1 MARELIVALERLWLR
16 ESFLLSNMSKTA
28 PVDEQDFAVLVDQD
42 LSRIPQVGDTVTGTV
57 LTASKA
63 EVRLDINGIMT
74 GVVRGREL
82 FYEAIEYADLKP
94 GDEIEATVMEGENE
108 NGELE
113 LSFRFAGQE
122 KTWTSLTDSFTNG
135 TPLKVKIIEANRG
148 GLLVS
153 YMQTQAFLPVSQLSP
168 EHYPR
173 VSGGDK
179 NKILEKLK
187 SIVGKEIEVKVI
199 TLDKDD
205 QKLIVS
211 EKAAWQERQHDV
223 LTKYAVGTTVE
234 GAITAVTNFGVF
246 VSFGESL
253 EGLIHISE
261 LAWQRIDDP
270 SELYK
275 VGDAIKAEII
285 NVEGAKI
292 FLSAKKLVSDPWN
305 DIKERYQIGSSYK
318 GTIIKVNPFGLFV
331 ELDKN
336 IHGLAHVSQ
345 LSLASGQKLEN
356 LYKVGEEREFV
367 VVSIEPDEHRLG
379 LSVDKL
385 PVKEQASKETEVIA
399 VAGAESEVKD
409 EVKE

>member
-1 MARELIVALERLWLR
+1 MTNVA
-16 ESFLLSNMSKTA
+16 
-28 PVDEQDFAVLVDQD
+28 QDQATDFGALVDQD
-42 LSRIPQVGDTVTGTV
+42 AVRIPQVGDTVTGTV
-57 LTASKA
+57 LSASKS
-63 EVRLDINGIMT
+63 EVRLDIDGIMT

-82 FYEAIEYADLKP
+82 FYEAAEYGNLKP
-94 GDEIEATVMEGENE
+94 GDQIDATVIEGENE

-113 LSFRFAGQE
+113 LSFKYAGQE
-122 KTWTSLTDSFTNG
+122 KTWQNLTDSFQNG
-135 TPLKVKIIEANRG
+135 TAIKVRIIEANRG

-187 SIVGKEIEVKVI
+187 SLVGKDIEVKVI
-199 TLDKDD
+199 TLDKDE

-211 EKAAWQERQHDV
+211 EKNAWQERQHDI
-223 LTKYAVGTTVE
+223 LNKYAVGTLIEGTV
-234 GAITAVTNFGVF
+234 TAVTNFGVF
-246 VSFGESL
+246 VSFGENL

-292 FLSAKKLVSDPWN
+292 FLSAKKLTSDPWN
-305 DIKERYQIGSSYK
+305 DIKERYQIGKSYQ

-336 IHGLAHVSQ
+336 IHGLAHLSQ
-345 LSLASGQKLEN
+345 LNLPAGQKLET
-356 LYKVGEEREFV
+356 LYKVGEQREFI

-379 LSVDKL
+379 LSLEKPADL
-385 PVKEQASKETEVIA
+385 PKSETETKTEIKT
-399 VAGAESEVKD
+399 E
-409 EVKE
+409 